1 VNKYTVIITT
11 IILLCFSCENQKNSS
26 ADKDFY
32 LLHLVLKKYKEKISI
47 DKMKFILSNDNRY
60 AIKVLKDYKNTFETG
75 DSVQIKELIQSTGLD
90 RLSEEKRN
98 IIKSILSNKR
108 ELEYAI
114 SQESIANWDSNF
126 IDSMYLNSS
135 DRIRVKKLRVSKPIY
150 NRAQNIALIE
160 VANGNTLGVFV
171 YFVEEEWKE
180 LGLIAPLITQS
191 KVTD

>member
-1 VNKYTVIITT
+1 MNKYTVIITT

-98 IIKSILSNKR
+98 IVKSILSNKR
-108 ELEYAI
+108 ELEHGI

-135 DRIRVKKLRVSKPIY
+135 DKIHVKKIRVSKPIY

-171 YFVEEEWKE
+171 YFIEEEWKE

>member
-1 VNKYTVIITT
+1 MNKYTVIITT